1 MYDAREALKTQAM
14 EAAEANSSYM
24 RSFEFG
30 WKNAYKAYAEEAAN
44 SASKAQIVFQSASR
58 AMEDAVTQ
66 FVTTGKV
73 GWRDLASTVLS
84 EAARVMA
91 SQAVS
96 SMLGM
101 TTNFISGLFSGS
113 SGAPDTGVGSGFNSA
128 NWGMTPSA
136 NGNVFSGAPSLHQYV
151 NTVQDSPKVFSFDRL
166 HKYAKGGVFAE
177 AGPEAV
183 MPLARDSNG
192 RLGVRAQGDGGTNVA
207 ISITVNEAEGTTS
220 AKSSGDANG
229 AWAQFATRIKGMILE
244 EMTNQ
249 KRPGG
254 LLYA

>member
-1 MYDAREALKTQAM
+1 M
-14 EAAEANSSYM
+14 
-24 RSFEFG
+24 
-30 WKNAYKAYAEEAAN
+30 
-44 SASKAQIVFQSASR
+44 
-58 AMEDAVTQ
+58 
-66 FVTTGKV
+66 
-73 GWRDLASTVLS
+73 
-84 EAARVMA
+84 
-91 SQAVS
+91 
-96 SMLGM
+96 
-101 TTNFISGLFSGS
+101 
-113 SGAPDTGVGSGFNSA
+113 
-128 NWGMTPSA
+128 SA
-136 NGNVFSGAPSLHQYV
+136 NGNVFSDTSLSRYS
-151 NTVQDSPKVFSFDRL
+151 NTVQTTPQYFSFNKM
-166 HKYAKGGVFAE
+166 HKFANGGVFAE